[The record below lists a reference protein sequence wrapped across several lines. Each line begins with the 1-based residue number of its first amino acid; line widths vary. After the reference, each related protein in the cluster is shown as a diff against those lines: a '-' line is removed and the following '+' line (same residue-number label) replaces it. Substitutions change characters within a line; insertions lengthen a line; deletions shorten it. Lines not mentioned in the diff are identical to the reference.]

1 LFVRG
6 RPLPLRGARTYG
18 RGGAES
24 NERTLSDV
32 HGCLRHS
39 AEFFQAQATFTD
51 ADLAFAESLFVP
63 RTLHNGEFLQCAGDV
78 SQFVAFRDI

>member
-1 LFVRG
+1 MAAFDILRNSS
-6 RPLPLRGARTYG
+6 RLRRRLP
-18 RGGAES
+18 
-24 NERTLSDV
+24 TL
-32 HGCLRHS
+32 
-39 AEFFQAQATFTD
+39 TD